1 MHEQQ
6 AEPRRRLDRSLEKT
20 VDAGRG
26 LRVGVDETKAR
37 VRAAIDE
44 LMDAA
49 ELDADAKAVRAS
61 P

>member
-1 MHEQQ
+1 MADLCE
-6 AEPRRRLDRSLEKT
+6 RLWRAVEDS
-20 VDAGRG
+20 D
-26 LRVGVDETKAR
+26 DETKAQ

-61 P
+61 RAERQAGVKGVWVT